1 MSVKP
6 QPANPDQAEQLL
18 APLLERLTTYYPR
31 AIDPNLDRT
40 FRLVHDLGDPHLRL
54 PPVIHIAGTNGKG
67 STLATIRAIAE
78 AAGMSCHVMT
88 SPHLVRFNER
98 LVLGGQEITTPDL
111 LNVLEEAERL
121 NAGQETTSFELI
133 TAAGFLAFSRQKAD
147 LCLLETGMGGR
158 LDATNIIASPL
169 ATVIT
174 VISYDHTQFL
184 GSTLTA
190 IAGEKGAIM
199 KIGSPSVIGPQTS
212 EGLREGVMD
221 VFADMAESIGA
232 PLYRHGYE
240 WSFEPTAHGFI
251 LHTGTD
257 TYDFPRPNLL
267 GAHQIANAAT
277 AAMTLLTIQSNLP
290 KPVTASALD
299 HGITH
304 IRWPGRL
311 QLLTKGLLSDAL
323 PEGWELWLD
332 GGHNDTGGQVLAE
345 QARLWSVD
353 EKPLHLVMGMLT
365 TKDPRIF
372 LAPLS
377 AHVASLHSM
386 TIPDQPLSL
395 SATELANLA
404 RDAFKTLSIPVTPTE
419 TALSAVQDIVINSPR
434 PGRILITGSLYLA
447 GEILRDNG

>member
-40 FRLVHDLGDPHLRL
+40 FRLVHDLGDPHLNL

-67 STLATIRAIAE
+67 STLAAIRAIAE

-98 LVLGGQEITTPDL
+98 LVLAGQEITTPEL
-111 LNVLEEAERL
+111 LDVLEEAERL

-158 LDATNIIASPL
+158 LDATNIIAAPL

-184 GSTLTA
+184 GSTLKA

-199 KIGSPSVIGPQTS
+199 KKGAPSIIGPQTV
-212 EGLREGVMD
+212 EGLRDGVMD
-221 VFADMAESIGA
+221 LFADMAESIGA

-240 WSFEPTAHGFI
+240 WSFEPTAQGFI

-290 KPVTASALD
+290 KPVTATALD
-299 HGITH
+299 QGITH

-311 QLLTKGLLSDAL
+311 QRLTKGPLSETL
-323 PEGWELWLD
+323 SEGWELWVD

-345 QARLWSVD
+345 QAALWTAD
-353 EKPLHLVMGMLT
+353 EKPLHLVMGMLN
-365 TKDPRIF
+365 TKDPRVF

-377 AHVASLHSM
+377 PHVASMHSVI
-386 TIPDQPLSL
+386 IPDQPLSL
-395 SATELANLA
+395 SATELADLA
-404 RDAFKTLSIPVTPTE
+404 RDVIKTLPTSVKAAETPLE
-419 TALSAVQDIVINSPR
+419 AVQDIVAQSPR

>member
-40 FRLVHDLGDPHLRL
+40 FRLVHDLGDPHLNL

-67 STLATIRAIAE
+67 STLAAIRAIAE

-98 LVLGGQEITTPDL
+98 LVLAGQEITTPEL
-111 LNVLEEAERL
+111 LDVLEEAERL

-158 LDATNIIASPL
+158 LDATNIIAAPL

-184 GSTLTA
+184 GSTLKA

-199 KIGSPSVIGPQTS
+199 KKGAPSIIGPQTV
-212 EGLREGVMD
+212 EGLRDGVMGL
-221 VFADMAESIGA
+221 FADMAESIGT

-240 WSFEPTAHGFI
+240 WSFEPTAQGFI

-290 KPVTASALD
+290 KPVTATALD
-299 HGITH
+299 QGITH

-311 QLLTKGLLSDAL
+311 QRLTKGPLSETL
-323 PEGWELWLD
+323 SEGWELWVD

-345 QARLWSVD
+345 QAALWTAD
-353 EKPLHLVMGMLT
+353 EKPLHLVMGMLN
-365 TKDPRIF
+365 TKDPRVF

-377 AHVASLHSM
+377 PHVASMHSVI
-386 TIPDQPLSL
+386 IPDQPLSL
-395 SATELANLA
+395 SATELADLA
-404 RDAFKTLSIPVTPTE
+404 RDVIKTLPTSVKAAETPLE
-419 TALSAVQDIVINSPR
+419 AVQDIVAQSPR